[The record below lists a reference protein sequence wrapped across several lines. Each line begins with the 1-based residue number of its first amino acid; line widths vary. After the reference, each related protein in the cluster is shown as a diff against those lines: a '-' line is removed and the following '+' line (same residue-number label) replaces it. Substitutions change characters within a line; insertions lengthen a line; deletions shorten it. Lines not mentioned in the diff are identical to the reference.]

1 MPPPSS
7 LGDDLSDDDDVS
19 LETGPAAAAATG
31 KPPARP
37 PPKPVALPI
46 KTTVEAP
53 KGIPQDLA
61 ALFTFDKPR
70 ASSKPDV
77 KAHIAK
83 VLGKRRASVIASNA
97 KEPEEGDGEP
107 KKGGEKLG
115 DASGS
120 DSDGSPVVLSKQ
132 MQRLVDDEKA
142 DEKRQRRLRVASEEA
157 KKIQEEERRA
167 LASITEAMAARQEE
181 AETVKDEV
189 RAKAEEAA
197 AAIGPA
203 DADDTPY
210 PSAFVRA
217 LDDHAFGSAAV
228 ERLAPRCPAPTPG
241 TLKPFENA
249 ARRRVAKAG
258 GSAGD
263 ADAAVAEALR
273 EALEGGFLAAAFA
286 AEVDSAL
293 GLERAR
299 AMMPA
304 TPGADGATDD
314 DASRTMGTRTIGSA
328 AETRE
333 KARLATTRAR
343 EFPRATRRRR
353 GGSSTRRL
361 ALSRPRASRSARATR
376 CSPPPGT
383 SRSGWTRGIPRGDAG
398 GSSRCPSRETRKR
411 RKPPKAASGTARR
424 RVVKST
430 RARPRWRG
438 RRRRAKCS
446 RR

>member
-46 KTTVEAP
+46 KTTVEVP

-120 DSDGSPVVLSKQ
+120 DSDGLPWSSKQ
-132 MQRLVDDEKA
+132 MQRLVDDENA

-167 LASITEAMAARQEE
+167 LASITEAMAARQKE

-228 ERLAPRCPAPTPG
+228 ERLAPQCPAPTPG

-273 EALEGGFLAAAFA
+273 EAPRAALAAAFA

-293 GLERAR
+293 GLERA
-299 AMMPA
+299 
-304 TPGADGATDD
+304 GD
-314 DASRTMGTRTIGSA
+314 DARHA
-328 AETRE
+328 
-333 KARLATTRAR
+333 
-343 EFPRATRRRR
+343 RRRR
-353 GGSSTRRL
+353 RDRRRRFQNNGNQNNRKRGGDEGKKRDSRRL
-361 ALSRPRASRSARATR
+361 ARENSRVR
-376 CSPPPGT
+376 
-383 SRSGWTRGIPRGDAG
+383 RGDGAVAL
-398 GSSRCPSRETRKR
+398 R
-411 RKPPKAASGTARR
+411 RGDSP
-424 RVVKST
+424 
-430 RARPRWRG
+430 
-438 RRRRAKCS
+438 
-446 RR
+446 